1 MTWKPY
7 AGLWYLDG
15 TSCYGYGHSHGVQ
28 LETACLGDAGVTV
41 SVSAQPAKVIRV
53 ALTVP
58 MSEISITI
66 DRRAEIS

>member
-1 MTWKPY
+1 MLGGGTWM
-7 AGLWYLDG
+7 
-15 TSCYGYGHSHGVQ
+15 GHRAMVMVSHGVQ